1 MGLTML
7 GVGALERGD
16 AQAART
22 FFEEDL
28 GVLRRLRDKT
38 GTSYGLRGMAGVA
51 ALRGDATRAARL
63 WGADEALREEI
74 GQALSPFDRA
84 HPDYEGLLDAARQR
98 VDDASWRAALAEGRA
113 MSAEEA
119 VEYALQPEPDRAVGP
134 APSEPS
140 LPTGLSAREVEV
152 LRLVAGGMTNPRIAE
167 ELYLSPRT
175 VGQHLRS
182 IYRKFGVHS
191 RAAAARE
198 ALERGLI

>member
-84 HPDYEGLLDAARQR
+84 HPETTRACSTPR
-98 VDDASWRAALAEGRA
+98 ASEWTMRLGGRRWRRAGR
-113 MSAEEA
+113 
-119 VEYALQPEPDRAVGP
+119 
-134 APSEPS
+134 
-140 LPTGLSAREVEV
+140 
-152 LRLVAGGMTNPRIAE
+152 
-167 ELYLSPRT
+167 
-175 VGQHLRS
+175 
-182 IYRKFGVHS
+182 
-191 RAAAARE
+191 
-198 ALERGLI
+198 

>member
-1 MGLTML
+1 M
-7 GVGALERGD
+7 
-16 AQAART
+16 
-22 FFEEDL
+22 
-28 GVLRRLRDKT
+28 
-38 GTSYGLRGMAGVA
+38 
-51 ALRGDATRAARL
+51 
-63 WGADEALREEI
+63 
-74 GQALSPFDRA
+74 
-84 HPDYEGLLDAARQR
+84 
-98 VDDASWRAALAEGRA
+98 
-113 MSAEEA
+113 
-119 VEYALQPEPDRAVGP
+119 GP